1 MFANELGINPNPQG
15 SAQRSPHL
23 DDGHDDE
30 GVAEDGGE
38 AGGVEGEGEAEAGH
52 LGHQLGLQQPGQREV
67 QWREFAT
74 AVSPTG
80 NINKVCLFVYTSGG
94 IMVIRY

>member
-1 MFANELGINPNPQG
+1 MGINPNPQG
-15 SAQRSPHL
+15 SAQRSLHL

-67 QWREFAT
+67 QQRGLAT
-74 AVSPTG
+74 AVSLAG
-80 NINKVCLFVYTSGG
+80 DINKVYLYKRCYYGH
-94 IMVIRY
+94 